1 MDWARSPQ
9 APSPE
14 IASADLT
21 RAALELA
28 VWGVPDGAGLSW
40 IEPPPEAAM
49 RVARRTLAGLG
60 LVEDGAVTALGRAV
74 AALPAEVREA
84 RALLAAA
91 RRIGIRRAAEAAAL
105 LTADLRAPAADLT
118 ALARRVRE
126 GGAVGRAWRA
136 EAKRLEAAA
145 SRADSAVVTAVA
157 PPASAVATASAAP
170 APASS
175 AAVPPSAP
183 TCRTLKHRFKG
194 CDGNI

>member
-1 MDWARSPQ
+1 M
-9 APSPE
+9 
-14 IASADLT
+14 
-21 RAALELA
+21 
-28 VWGVPDGAGLSW
+28 WGAPDGAGLSW
-40 IEPPPEAAM
+40 IDPPPEAAM

-74 AALPAEVREA
+74 AALPAGVREA

-145 SRADSAVVTAVA
+145 SRADSAAVVAA
-157 PPASAVATASAAP
+157 PPAPS
-170 APASS
+170 
-175 AAVPPSAP
+175 SAP
-183 TCRTLKHRFKG
+183 TPVPAGGGGEVQVARVLSDKTGSIPAGREQSDEGSKP
-194 CDGNI
+194 